1 MHEHTT
7 LLFLQGKSWRNGHW
21 KMMLFGNKIIP
32 YSIVF
37 LYYLYLVVFV
47 CMCGGGGPYLKFKTI
62 LFYY

>member
-1 MHEHTT
+1 MNEHTT

-47 CMCGGGGPYLKFKTI
+47 CMCGGGVLI
-62 LFYY
+62 